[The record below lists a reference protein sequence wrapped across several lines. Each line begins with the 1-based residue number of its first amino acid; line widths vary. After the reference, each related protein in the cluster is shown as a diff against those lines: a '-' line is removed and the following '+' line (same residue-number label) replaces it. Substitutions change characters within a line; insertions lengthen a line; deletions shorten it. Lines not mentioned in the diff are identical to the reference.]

1 MKKGDRV
8 SVLDENLSGTVTAID
23 AETATFVDEHG
34 FSHQYPIGKLIL
46 RTEDWAGNIITDSG
60 KNTGRKSGGAIRK
73 STFTLDLH
81 FDRLTSDPKNFSSA
95 ERLAIQKDKILETIE
110 HCLRSGVRKIEII
123 HGIGDGTLQSMVRE
137 TLEAKGLEFYDNALY
152 LDQSGSVTVF
162 L

>member
-8 SVLDENLSGTVTAID
+8 SVLDENLSGTVTKID
-23 AETATFVDEHG
+23 SKTVIFEDEHG
-34 FSHQYPIGKLIL
+34 FLHQYPIEKLII
-46 RTEDWAGNIITDSG
+46 RSEEWTGNITTDSG
-60 KNTGRKSGGAIRK
+60 KSGKKKSSGSVRK

-81 FDRLTSDPKNFSSA
+81 FDRLTPDHKKYNSA
-95 ERLAIQKDKILETIE
+95 DRLALQKEKILETIDQ
-110 HCLRSGVRKIEII
+110 CMRSGVRKIEII
-123 HGIGDGTLQSMVRE
+123 HGIGDGTLQNMVRE